1 MKQPST
7 LHSMKHLYIKA
18 KKSYYNGN
26 KKPILTDA
34 AFDRL
39 ENQIRKLDPDWAEL
53 AVTGVKVAD
62 KKTEVALVEPMPSLN
77 KAYPEAI
84 SKWVA
89 KNPSDDYMV
98 TDKLD
103 GASLQVVYDGGK
115 LSQVVT
121 RGNGVLGGDISF
133 LAPKLN
139 LPRAIKSK
147 SRTVFRCEAVM
158 TKENFQR
165 WKKHFQVADI
175 KDSEKATGNNSADR
189 RAITASEIS
198 ALAEFK
204 DLTQDYKTW
213 KRKYQSHVDNAI
225 AVGKRTDLSFKQYL
239 RLAQK
244 AGVTTPEMI
253 GKKPKLYQLAR
264 YGDMGP
270 YTIGNCRFVT
280 MAQNQKELTANL
292 GRRNTIAASVAAT
305 ERYFVAISPDGKT
318 HKSKNLHTFSDKHGL
333 NFSNLHSVFSGKRPH
348 HKGWTGYFVEP
359 DERLA
364 PKLVAKK
371 DDTESFVTARNMVN
385 GLLNRKTAH
394 KALVHV
400 DIVVLG
406 CYGLSIKAGLNLAKM
421 EGLHTVALTGITAR
435 QATPEGLTDLLE
447 TRLSKSLYDMDGLVV
462 APTDF
467 KLVYPNADKPKGI
480 VAFKVNADAD
490 AVQVTVESIIWQV
503 SRTGRIIPKIRI
515 ADTVIG
521 DVTVNHAT
529 AHNAKWMVDRKI
541 GPGAVLKVVRS
552 GGVIPKIVGV
562 TKPAKKLSLPTI
574 PYTQVGVH
582 FEVAQ
587 DRADG
592 RTQSKIELEQL
603 VKFLGTIGIEFLASK
618 TIAKLQWELPIPY
631 SYVCAWHEKRLADIL
646 IESGVGALM
655 TKKIVAEFDRVFG
668 STVSMRQLMVASQ
681 CFGVGIGDRR
691 LRQLEDAGISMR
703 WLSQADEDAV
713 DARVS
718 KVAGWSDKT
727 VALLISGLPKWE
739 NFYISVCSMITID
752 GSLPRRK
759 KPSVNAGPLKG
770 QLVSFTG
777 YRDKAHEAAVE
788 AAGGEIVPFGSKTTI
803 LLIKAGGKA
812 STKVGKAKAM
822 GIRVCSF
829 ADLKL

>member
-1 MKQPST
+1 MELSK
-7 LHSMKHLYIKA
+7 LKLKYLAA
-18 KKSYYNGN
+18 KKSYYNDN

-39 ENQIRKLDPDWAEL
+39 EDLIRKMDPDWAEL
-53 AVTGVKVAD
+53 KVTGAAVAN

-84 SKWVA
+84 GKWVV
-89 KNPSDDYMV
+89 KNPSDDYIV

-103 GASLQVVYDGGK
+103 GSSLQVVYNGGK
-115 LSQVVT
+115 LSQVAT
-121 RGNGVLGGDISF
+121 RGNGVLGGDITF

-147 SRTVFRCEAVM
+147 ALTVFRCEAV
-158 TKENFQR
+158 
-165 WKKHFQVADI
+165 I
-175 KDSEKATGNNSADR
+175 KRETFDR
-189 RAITASEIS
+189 H
-198 ALAEFK
+198 
-204 DLTQDYKTW
+204 W
-213 KRKYQSHVDNAI
+213 
-225 AVGKRTDLSFKQYL
+225 
-239 RLAQK
+239 
-244 AGVTTPEMI
+244 
-253 GKKPKLYQLAR
+253 
-264 YGDMGP
+264 
-270 YTIGNCRFVT
+270 
-280 MAQNQKELTANL
+280 
-292 GRRNTIAASVAAT
+292 AT
-305 ERYFVAISPDGKT
+305 EFDNP
-318 HKSKNLHTFSDKHGL
+318 
-333 NFSNLHSVFSGKRPH
+333 
-348 HKGWTGYFVEP
+348 
-359 DERLA
+359 
-364 PKLVAKK
+364 
-371 DDTESFVTARNMVN
+371 RNMVN

-394 KALVHV
+394 KALAHV

-406 CYGLSIKAGLNLAKM
+406 CYGLSIKAGLNLARM
-421 EGLHTVALTGITAR
+421 EGLHTVPDVGITAR
-435 QATPEGLTDLLE
+435 QATADGLTDLLE
-447 TRLSKSLYDMDGLVV
+447 TRLSKSLYDMDGLVI
-462 APTDF
+462 APLHFDL
-467 KLVYPNADKPKGI
+467 KYKDADKPKGI

-490 AVQVTVESIIWQV
+490 AVQVTVEKIIWQV

-562 TKPAKKLSLPTI
+562 IKSTKKLSLPTV

-587 DRADG
+587 DKADG
-592 RTQSKIELEQL
+592 RTKSKIKLEQL
-603 VKFLGTIGIEFLASK
+603 VKFLGTMGIEFLAST
-618 TIAKLQWELPIPY
+618 TIAKLQWQLPIPY

-646 IESGVGALM
+646 IEAGIGPAM

-691 LRQLEDAGISMR
+691 LRQLEDTGISMR

-713 DARVS
+713 DAKVS

-727 VALLISGLPKWE
+727 VALLTSGLPKWE
-739 NFYISVCSMITID
+739 KFYIGVCSMITID
-752 GSLPRRK
+752 GSLPKRK
-759 KPSVNAGPLKG
+759 KPSVNEGPMKG
-770 QLVSFTG
+770 QRVSFTG

-788 AAGGEIVPFGSKTTI
+788 AAGGEVVPFGSKTKI

-812 STKVGKAKAM
+812 STKVDKAREK

-829 ADLKL
+829 SDLKL

>member
-1 MKQPST
+1 MSIDQSK
-7 LHSMKHLYIKA
+7 LDRLKKKYLRA
-18 KKSYYNGN
+18 KNAYYNDDDSGM
-26 KKPILTDA
+26 TDA
-34 AFDRL
+34 EFDSL
-39 ENQIRKLDPDWAEL
+39 EDTIRNLDPKWSEL
-53 AVTGVKVAD
+53 KKTGVKVAN

-89 KNPSDDYMV
+89 KNPSDDYVV

-147 SRTVFRCEAVM
+147 SRTVFRCEAI
-158 TKENFQR
+158 
-165 WKKHFQVADI
+165 I
-175 KDSEKATGNNSADR
+175 KREVFDR
-189 RAITASEIS
+189 HWASE
-198 ALAEFK
+198 F
-204 DLTQDYKTW
+204 
-213 KRKYQSHVDNAI
+213 DN
-225 AVGKRTDLSFKQYL
+225 
-239 RLAQK
+239 
-244 AGVTTPEMI
+244 P
-253 GKKPKLYQLAR
+253 
-264 YGDMGP
+264 
-270 YTIGNCRFVT
+270 
-280 MAQNQKELTANL
+280 
-292 GRRNTIAASVAAT
+292 
-305 ERYFVAISPDGKT
+305 
-318 HKSKNLHTFSDKHGL
+318 
-333 NFSNLHSVFSGKRPH
+333 
-348 HKGWTGYFVEP
+348 
-359 DERLA
+359 
-364 PKLVAKK
+364 
-371 DDTESFVTARNMVN
+371 RNMVN

-406 CYGLSIKAGLNLAKM
+406 CYGLSIKAGLNLAKT
-421 EGLHTVALTGITAR
+421 EGLQTVALTGITAR

-521 DVTVNHAT
+521 GVTVNHAA

-562 TKPAKKLSLPTI
+562 TKPAKKLSLPEI

-582 FEVAQ
+582 FEVVR
-587 DRADG
+587 DKADG
-592 RTQSKIELEQL
+592 KTKGKIKLEQL
-603 VKFLGTIGIEFLASK
+603 VKFLGTMGIEFLAAK
-618 TIAKLQWELPIPY
+618 TIAKLQAALPNPTA
-631 SYVCAWHEKRLADIL
+631 YVKAWHTKHLAKVLLDA
-646 IESGVGALM
+646 GMGDTM

-668 STVSMRQLMVASQ
+668 SPVSMRQLMVASQ

-691 LRQLEDAGISMR
+691 LRQLEDSGISMR
-703 WLSQADEDAV
+703 WLSSADED
-713 DARVS
+713 RVAE
-718 KVAGWSDKT
+718 KVSEVPRWSDKT
-727 VALLISGLPKWE
+727 LALLVGGLPKWQR
-739 NFYISVCSMITID
+739 FYRRVSDMLDVH
-752 GSLPRRK
+752 GSLP
-759 KPSVNAGPLKG
+759 KPQKVSASAGPLKG
-770 QLVSFTG
+770 QRVSFTG
-777 YRDKAHEAAVE
+777 YRDKAHEEAV
-788 AAGGEIVPFGSKTTI
+788 ANAGGEVVPFGSKTTI
-803 LLIKAGGKA
+803 LLVKAGGKA
-812 STKVGKAKAM
+812 SSKVDKAREK
-822 GIRVCSF
+822 GIKVCAF
-829 ADLKL
+829 ADLKV